1 MNFVFLILFS
11 LFFLYLS
18 WKKPIV
24 ALAFIVAFLPSYLI
38 RFKIGFLPMTLL
50 ELMILILFVIWLIKK
65 KEKWNLSHF
74 KYPIIFWLVA
84 ATIAVFVSPDWWP
97 ALGIWK
103 AYFIEPILF
112 FIVFI
117 NVVKTTGSFAGA
129 QDDIGLNLIFRA
141 LGFSALYISLFAIW
155 QKITGQGILSLQS
168 WQGEKILR
176 ATSIF
181 EYPNAVGLFLAP
193 LILIFI
199 GQKKQK
205 IFYWLVAFLSL
216 MAIIFAQSEG
226 AIAGILAGLIFIG
239 LAIKSA
245 RKFTLAGL
253 FISMIIIFSF
263 APLKNY
269 LWQKAS
275 LNDFSGQIRKEMWSE
290 TWQML
295 KEKPIFGA
303 GLAGYQKAVEPYHKK
318 DYIEIYLYP
327 HNIFFN
333 FWSELG
339 IIGLFV
345 FLWLVF
351 KFFRLG
357 FKSKSS
363 FFIMAAMIAIL
374 VHGLVDV
381 PYFKNDLS
389 VLFWLIIGLMQ
400 ISSNQEDKK
409 IPIV

>member
-1 MNFVFLILFS
+1 
-11 LFFLYLS
+11 
-18 WKKPIV
+18 
-24 ALAFIVAFLPSYLI
+24 
-38 RFKIGFLPMTLL
+38 
-50 ELMILILFVIWLIKK
+50 
-65 KEKWNLSHF
+65 
-74 KYPIIFWLVA
+74 
-84 ATIAVFVSPDWWP
+84 
-97 ALGIWK
+97 
-103 AYFIEPILF
+103 
-112 FIVFI
+112 
-117 NVVKTTGSFAGA
+117 
-129 QDDIGLNLIFRA
+129 
-141 LGFSALYISLFAIW
+141 
-155 QKITGQGILSLQS
+155 
-168 WQGEKILR
+168 
-176 ATSIF
+176 
-181 EYPNAVGLFLAP
+181 AP

-363 FFIMAAMIAIL
+363 FF
-374 VHGLVDV
+374 
-381 PYFKNDLS
+381 DLS

>member
-216 MAIIFAQSEG
+216 MAIIFAQS
-226 AIAGILAGLIFIG
+226 
-239 LAIKSA
+239 
-245 RKFTLAGL
+245 
-253 FISMIIIFSF
+253 
-263 APLKNY
+263 
-269 LWQKAS
+269 
-275 LNDFSGQIRKEMWSE
+275 
-290 TWQML
+290 
-295 KEKPIFGA
+295 
-303 GLAGYQKAVEPYHKK
+303 
-318 DYIEIYLYP
+318 
-327 HNIFFN
+327 
-333 FWSELG
+333 
-339 IIGLFV
+339 
-345 FLWLVF
+345 
-351 KFFRLG
+351 
-357 FKSKSS
+357 
-363 FFIMAAMIAIL
+363 
-374 VHGLVDV
+374 
-381 PYFKNDLS
+381 
-389 VLFWLIIGLMQ
+389 
-400 ISSNQEDKK
+400 
-409 IPIV
+409 

>member
-1 MNFVFLILFS
+1 M
-11 LFFLYLS
+11 
-18 WKKPIV
+18 